1 MEGSTG
7 VVSAEQV
14 TYGDPGYE
22 FGRRMRLHDTMAAVS
37 AALDWGAESVTVN
50 DSHDRMINLDV
61 SMFPPR
67 VTLISGTP
75 RRYSEW

>member
-22 FGRRMRLHDTMAAVS
+22 FGRRMQLHDTMAAVS
-37 AALDWGAESVTVN
+37 AALDWEPSPLQLT
-50 DSHDRMINLDV
+50 
-61 SMFPPR
+61 
-67 VTLISGTP
+67 TP
-75 RRYSEW
+75 MTG